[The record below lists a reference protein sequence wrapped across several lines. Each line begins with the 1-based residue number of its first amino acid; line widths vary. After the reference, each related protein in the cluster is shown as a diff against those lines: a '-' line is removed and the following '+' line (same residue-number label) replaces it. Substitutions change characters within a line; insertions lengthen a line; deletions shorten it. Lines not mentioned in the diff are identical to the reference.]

1 VSENYIEELEMADK
15 TVEIKGMTCGHC
27 EGRVNAEIMAI
38 PGVLGVVVSAEKAN
52 AIITSELEISA
63 DAIENAVQA
72 AGYSLLH

>member
-1 VSENYIEELEMADK
+1 MSENYIEELEMADK

-63 DAIENAVQA
+63 DAIESAVQA